1 MAVLIVLCVFIVI
14 LIGMSVVFYLW
25 WKKYGKKI
33 FDMVLNL
40 KDIQKNTTNTFDS
53 THFNQEM
60 ERIKKIMD
68 KFQKK

>member
-1 MAVLIVLCVFIVI
+1 MAI
-14 LIGMSVVFYLW
+14 LILLSILTVVLVSISAIFYIW

-33 FDMVLNL
+33 FDMVTNL
-40 KDIQKNTTNTFDS
+40 KNIQKNTMNTFDS

-68 KFQKK
+68 KYQKK

>member
-1 MAVLIVLCVFIVI
+1 MAVLIILCVFMVV
-14 LIGMSVVFYLW
+14 LIGISLVFFLW

-33 FDMVLNL
+33 FDMVTNL
-40 KDIQKNTTNTFDS
+40 KNIQKNTTNTFDS

-68 KFQKK
+68 KYQKK

>member
-40 KDIQKNTTNTFDS
+40 KDIQKNTTNTFNLSQFD
-53 THFNQEM
+53 QEM
-60 ERIKKIMD
+60 KKIEDIMK

>member
-40 KDIQKNTTNTFDS
+40 KDIQKNTTNTFNLSQFD
-53 THFNQEM
+53 QEM
-60 ERIKKIMD
+60 KKIEDMM
-68 KFQKK
+68 KNFQKK

>member
-1 MAVLIVLCVFIVI
+1 MAVLIVLCVFMVI

-40 KDIQKNTTNTFDS
+40 KDIQKNTTNTFNLSQFD
-53 THFNQEM
+53 QEM
-60 ERIKKIMD
+60 KKIEDIMK

>member
-40 KDIQKNTTNTFDS
+40 KDIQKNTTNTFNLS
-53 THFNQEM
+53 HFDQEM
-60 ERIKKIMD
+60 KKIEDIMK

>member
-33 FDMVLNL
+33 FDMVLNH
-40 KDIQKNTTNTFDS
+40 KDIQKNTTNTFNLSQFD
-53 THFNQEM
+53 QEM
-60 ERIKKIMD
+60 KKIEDIMK

>member
-68 KFQKK
+68 KYQKK

>member
-40 KDIQKNTTNTFDS
+40 KDIQKNTTNTFNLSQFD
-53 THFNQEM
+53 QEM
-60 ERIKKIMD
+60 KKIEDMMK

>member
-33 FDMVLNL
+33 FDMVTNL
-40 KDIQKNTTNTFDS
+40 KNIPKNTINTFDS

>member
-1 MAVLIVLCVFIVI
+1 MAI
-14 LIGMSVVFYLW
+14 LILLSILTVVLVSISVIFYIW

-33 FDMVLNL
+33 FDMVTNL
-40 KDIQKNTTNTFDS
+40 KNIQKNTMNTFDS

-68 KFQKK
+68 KYQKK

>member
-1 MAVLIVLCVFIVI
+1 MAVLIVLCVFMVI

>member
-1 MAVLIVLCVFIVI
+1 MVVLIVLCVFIVI

>member
-1 MAVLIVLCVFIVI
+1 MAVLIVLCVFMVV

-40 KDIQKNTTNTFDS
+40 KDMQKNTTNTFNLSQFD
-53 THFNQEM
+53 QEM
-60 ERIKKIMD
+60 KKIEDMMK

>member
-1 MAVLIVLCVFIVI
+1 MVVLIVLCVFMVV

-40 KDIQKNTTNTFDS
+40 KDIQKNTTNTFNLSQFD
-53 THFNQEM
+53 QEM
-60 ERIKKIMD
+60 KKIEDIMK